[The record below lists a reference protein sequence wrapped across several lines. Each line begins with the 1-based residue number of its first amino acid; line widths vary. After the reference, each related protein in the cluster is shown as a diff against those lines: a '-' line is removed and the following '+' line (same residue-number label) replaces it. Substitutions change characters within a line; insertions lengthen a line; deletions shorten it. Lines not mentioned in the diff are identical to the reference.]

1 MIHNDTWY
9 EVKTHWGWFRLD
21 EGAYRDYLQGKLWI
35 TWKPGRPQ
43 EQQKI
48 DGAVERLKE
57 GYPENVFASA
67 FELPA
72 FSALAPLVFQ
82 NQGLQVFLVFVLR
95 T

>member
-43 EQQKI
+43 EQQK
-48 DGAVERLKE
+48 KE
-57 GYPENVFASA
+57 FKNGST
-67 FELPA
+67 
-72 FSALAPLVFQ
+72 S
-82 NQGLQVFLVFVLR
+82 
-95 T
+95 